1 MAERPAAPGARAR
14 KRRTAIALAASASF
28 CALIATIF
36 GLWFT
41 GQVTYQLALLM
52 LVALL
57 GLYVGLGVLIA
68 VWRFIDTL
76 E

>member
-1 MAERPAAPGARAR
+1 VPERPADARS
-14 KRRTAIALAASASF
+14 RRSKVVIALAASGSF
-28 CALIATIF
+28 CAVIALIV

-41 GQVTYQLALLM
+41 GHITYQLALLM

-57 GLYVGLGVLIA
+57 GLYIGLGVLVA